1 MAKNKLKKFAQ
12 MKAFENVEEPELKLL
27 EKGYFLKGNWK
38 KIFFKNENPLV
49 LELGCGM
56 GEYSVGLAQKFPE
69 KNFLGIDIK
78 GARIWQGAV
87 AALEKKIKNV
97 GFLRIRIDWIE
108 KCFAENE
115 VDEIWIT
122 FPDPQIKKRRG
133 KKRLTHPFFLHKY
146 SKILTKKSCIHLKTD
161 SQFLHG
167 FTLGVIMGEKH
178 ILEDSTSDLYGSP
191 VLRENMDIKTYYE
204 KIYLEK
210 GMPITYLRFRL
221 KQV

>member
-1 MAKNKLKKFAQ
+1 METFSH
-12 MKAFENVEEPELKLL
+12 VEQPDLELL
-27 EKGYFLKGNWK
+27 EKGYSLKGNWK
-38 KIFFKNENPLV
+38 KDFFKNHHPLV

-56 GEYSVGLAQKFPE
+56 GEYSVGLAAKFPE

-78 GARIWQGAV
+78 GARIWQGAA
-87 AALEKKIKNV
+87 AALEKELKNI

-108 KCFAENE
+108 KCFAKNE

-122 FPDPQIKKRRG
+122 FPDPQLKKRRG
-133 KKRLTHPFFLHKY
+133 RKRLTHPNFLKRY
-146 SKILTKKSCIHLKTD
+146 ANILKKNAPIHLKTD

-167 FTLGVIMGEKH
+167 FTLETITGEKH
-178 ILEDSTSDLYGSP
+178 ILEDSTHDLYGSP
-191 VLRENMDIKTYYE
+191 IIREHMEIKTNYE

-221 KQV
+221 K

>member
-1 MAKNKLKKFAQ
+1 MEKFSHVEQPDLELLKR
-12 MKAFENVEEPELKLL
+12 
-27 EKGYFLKGNWK
+27 GYYLKGNWRK
-38 KIFFKNENPLV
+38 KFFKNENPLV

-56 GEYSVGLAQKFPE
+56 GEYSVGLAESFPE

-78 GARIWQGAV
+78 GARMWQGASQ
-87 AALEKKIKNV
+87 ALEKGLGNV

-108 KCFAENE
+108 QCFAHNE

-122 FPDPQIKKRRG
+122 FPDPQLKRGRA
-133 KKRLTHPFFLHKY
+133 KIRLTHPNFLTRY
-146 SKILTKKSCIHLKTD
+146 SKILNKEGLIHLKTD

-167 FTLGVIMGEKH
+167 FTLGIITAEDH
-178 ILEDSTSDLYGSP
+178 ILEDSTHDLYGSP
-191 VLRENMDIKTYYE
+191 VVRQHMDIKTHYE

-221 KQV
+221 K